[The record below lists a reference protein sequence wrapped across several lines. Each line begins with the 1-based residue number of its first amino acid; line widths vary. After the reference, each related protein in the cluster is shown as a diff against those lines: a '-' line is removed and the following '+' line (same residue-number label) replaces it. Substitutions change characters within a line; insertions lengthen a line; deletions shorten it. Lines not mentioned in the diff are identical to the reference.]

1 MLQYLVLEGSVFVS
15 PKLFKMIKDNELTK
29 DQVGKDIIAGIIVAI
44 IALPLSI
51 ALAISSGVSPEKG
64 LITAIF
70 AGFVISLLG
79 GSKVQIGG
87 PTGAFVVIV
96 YGVVKTYGITGL
108 ITSTMMA
115 GIILVVMGLL
125 RFGSLIKYVPQTI
138 TVGFT
143 SGIAV
148 TLLTTQLKDFFG
160 FKIADVPAE
169 FIGKVESYIQNI
181 STFDI
186 ASFLIGLSC
195 ILILVYWP
203 KVNKKI
209 PASIIALIVS
219 TLAVNLLN
227 LPTDTIGTRFSE
239 ISSSIPKPQIPHMDV
254 KTIINLIKP
263 ALTIALLGAIESLL
277 SCVVSDNMI
286 DDKHDSNMELVAQG
300 LGNIASSLFGGIP
313 ATGAI
318 ARTAANVKN
327 GGRSPISG
335 MVHAII
341 LLLIMVILM
350 PFAKLIPMTTL
361 AAILIIVSYNMGEWS
376 HFKEL
381 LSSSKSDVLV
391 LLITFTFTVVFDLV
405 FAIGVGMAV
414 HYVFKFIKSRQEKD
428 EEEELEAA

>member
-1 MLQYLVLEGSVFVS
+1 ML
-15 PKLFKMIKDNELTK
+15 PKLFKMIKENELTK
-29 DQVGKDIIAGIIVAI
+29 EQVGKDVIAGIIVAI

-70 AGFVISLLG
+70 AGFIISFLG

-96 YGVVKTYGITGL
+96 YGVIKTYGITGL
-108 ITSTMMA
+108 ITATMMA
-115 GIILVVMGLL
+115 GVILVVMGLL
-125 RFGSLIKYVPQTI
+125 KFGSLIKYVPQTI

-160 FKIADVPAE
+160 FKIKNAPAE
-169 FIGKVESYIQNI
+169 FIGKIGSYIQHI

-186 ASFLIGLSC
+186 ASFLIGIAC
-195 ILILVYWP
+195 IFILVYWP

-209 PASIIALIVS
+209 PASIIVLILS
-219 TLAVNLLN
+219 TLVVNLFN
-227 LPTDTIGTRFSE
+227 LPTDTIGTRFNE
-239 ISSSIPKPQIPHMDV
+239 ISSSIPKPQIPYIDLQ
-254 KTIINLIKP
+254 TITKLIKP
-263 ALTIALLGAIESLL
+263 AITIALLGAIESLL

-300 LGNIASSLFGGIP
+300 LGNIASSIFGGIP

-335 MVHAII
+335 MVHAIT

-350 PFAKLIPMTTL
+350 PLAKLIPMTTL
-361 AAILIIVSYNMGEWS
+361 AAILIVVSYNMGEWS

-391 LLITFTFTVVFDLV
+391 LIITFTLTVVFDLV
-405 FAIGVGMAV
+405 FAIGVGMVV
-414 HYVFKFIKSRQEKD
+414 HYVLKFVKDRNEKAED
-428 EEEELEAA
+428 ELEAA

>member
-1 MLQYLVLEGSVFVS
+1 MS
-15 PKLFKMIKDNELTK
+15 PKLFKMMKYNELTK
-29 DQVGKDIIAGIIVAI
+29 DKVGKDIISGVIVAI

-70 AGFVISLLG
+70 AGFVISFLG

-96 YGVVKTYGITGL
+96 YGVVKNYGMTGL

-143 SGIAV
+143 SGIGV
-148 TLLTTQLKDFFG
+148 TLLTTQLKDLFG
-160 FKIADVPAE
+160 LKIADVPAE
-169 FIGKVESYIQNI
+169 FIGKIESYIQNI
-181 STFDI
+181 STFDLV
-186 ASFLIGLSC
+186 SFLIGLAC

-209 PASIIALIVS
+209 PASIIALTIS

-227 LPTDTIGTRFSE
+227 LPTDTIGTRFNE
-239 ISSSIPKPQIPHMDV
+239 ISSSIPKPQIPHIDI
-254 KTIINLIKP
+254 KTIINLINP
-263 ALTIALLGAIESLL
+263 AMTIALLGAVESLL

-286 DDKHDSNMELVAQG
+286 NDKHDSNMELVAQG
-300 LGNIASSLFGGIP
+300 LGNITSSLFGGIP

-318 ARTAANVKN
+318 ARTAANVRN
-327 GGRSPISG
+327 GGKSPIAG
-335 MVHAII
+335 LAHAIT
-341 LLLIMVILM
+341 LLLIMVIFM

-381 LSSSKSDVLV
+381 LSSSKSDALV
-391 LLITFTFTVVFDLV
+391 LIITFVFTVVFDLV
-405 FAIGVGMAV
+405 FAIGVGMSV
-414 HYVFKFIKSRQEKD
+414 HYILKFIRDRKEKD
-428 EEEELEAA
+428 EGDKLEAA

>member
-1 MLQYLVLEGSVFVS
+1 M
-15 PKLFKMIKDNELTK
+15 
-29 DQVGKDIIAGIIVAI
+29 
-44 IALPLSI
+44 
-51 ALAISSGVSPEKG
+51 
-64 LITAIF
+64 
-70 AGFVISLLG
+70 
-79 GSKVQIGG
+79 
-87 PTGAFVVIV
+87 
-96 YGVVKTYGITGL
+96 
-108 ITSTMMA
+108 
-115 GIILVVMGLL
+115 
-125 RFGSLIKYVPQTI
+125 
-138 TVGFT
+138 
-143 SGIAV
+143 
-148 TLLTTQLKDFFG
+148 
-160 FKIADVPAE
+160 PAE

-254 KTIINLIKP
+254 KTIINLINP

-335 MVHAII
+335 MVHAIT

>member
-1 MLQYLVLEGSVFVS
+1 ML
-15 PKLFKMIKDNELTK
+15 PKLFKMINNNELTK
-29 DQVGKDIIAGIIVAI
+29 EQVGKDIVSGIIVAI

-70 AGFVISLLG
+70 AGFVISFLG

-96 YGVVKTYGITGL
+96 YGVVKTYGVTGL
-108 ITSTMMA
+108 ITATTMA
-115 GIILVVMGLL
+115 GIILVIMGLL

-160 FKIADVPAE
+160 LEIKDVPAE
-169 FIGKVESYIQNI
+169 FIGKIESYIHHI

-186 ASFLIGLSC
+186 VSFLIGLAC
-195 ILILVYWP
+195 IFILVYWP
-203 KVNKKI
+203 KINKKI
-209 PASIIALIVS
+209 PASIIALILS
-219 TLAVNLLN
+219 TIIVNIFN
-227 LPTDTIGTRFSE
+227 LPADTIGTRFTH
-239 ISSSIPKPQIPHMDV
+239 ISSAVPKPQIPHMDIQ
-254 KTIINLIKP
+254 TIISLIKP
-263 ALTIALLGAIESLL
+263 AMTIALLGAIESLL

-286 DDKHDSNMELVAQG
+286 NDKHDSNMELVAQG
-300 LGNIASSLFGGIP
+300 LGNIVSSIFGGIP

-318 ARTAANVKN
+318 ARTAANVRS
-327 GGRSPISG
+327 GGRSPIAG
-335 MVHAII
+335 IVHAIT

-350 PFAKLIPMTTL
+350 PLAKLIPMTTL
-361 AAILIIVSYNMGEWS
+361 AAILIIVSYNMGEWK

-381 LSSSKSDVLV
+381 LSSDKSDVLV
-391 LLITFTFTVVFDLV
+391 LVITFVFTVVFDLV
-405 FAIGVGMAV
+405 FAIGVGMLV
-414 HYVFKFIKSRQEKD
+414 HYILKFVKD
-428 EEEELEAA
+428 RSKKTEEEDDELEVA

>member
-1 MLQYLVLEGSVFVS
+1 ML
-15 PKLFKMIKDNELTK
+15 PKLFKMKKENELTK
-29 DQVGKDIIAGIIVAI
+29 EQIGKDIVAGIIVAI

-70 AGFVISLLG
+70 AGFVISFLG

-108 ITSTMMA
+108 ITATMMS

-125 RFGSLIKYVPQTI
+125 KFGYLIKYVPQTI

-160 FKIADVPAE
+160 LSIKDVPAE
-169 FIGKVESYIQNI
+169 FIEKVKSYIENI

-186 ASFLIGLSC
+186 ASFLIGIAC
-195 ILILVYWP
+195 IFILVYWP

-209 PASIIALIVS
+209 PASIIVLILS
-219 TLAVNLLN
+219 TLVVNLFN
-227 LPTDTIGTRFSE
+227 LPTDTIGSRFNE
-239 ISSSIPKPQIPHMDV
+239 ISSSIPKPQIPHIDLQ
-254 KTIINLIKP
+254 TITTLIKP
-263 ALTIALLGAIESLL
+263 AITIALLGAIESLL

-286 DDKHDSNMELVAQG
+286 NDKHDSNMELVAQG
-300 LGNIASSLFGGIP
+300 LGNMASSIFGGIP

-318 ARTAANVKN
+318 ARTAANVRN
-327 GGRSPISG
+327 GGKSPISG
-335 MVHAII
+335 MVHAIT
-341 LLLIMVILM
+341 LLLIMVVLM
-350 PFAKLIPMTTL
+350 PLAKLIPMTTL
-361 AAILIIVSYNMGEWS
+361 AAILIVVSYNMGEWS
-376 HFKEL
+376 HFRKL

-391 LLITFTFTVVFDLV
+391 LVVTFVFTVVFDLV
-405 FAIGVGMAV
+405 FAIGIGMVV
-414 HYVFKFIKSRQEKD
+414 HYVLKFVKNRSKKEEDELKS
-428 EEEELEAA
+428 A

>member
-1 MLQYLVLEGSVFVS
+1 
-15 PKLFKMIKDNELTK
+15 MIKNNELTK
-29 DQVGKDIIAGIIVAI
+29 EQIGKDVVSGIIVAI

-70 AGFVISLLG
+70 AGFVVSFLG

-96 YGVVKTYGITGL
+96 YGVVKTYGVTGL
-108 ITSTMMA
+108 ITATMMA
-115 GIILVVMGLL
+115 GIILVIMGLL
-125 RFGSLIKYVPQTI
+125 RLGSLIKYVPQTI

-160 FKIADVPAE
+160 LQIQDVPAE
-169 FIGKVESYIQNI
+169 FIEKIKSYIEHI

-186 ASFLIGLSC
+186 ASFIVGIAC

-203 KVNKKI
+203 KINKKI
-209 PASIIALIVS
+209 PASIIALVLSTIV
-219 TLAVNLLN
+219 VNLFN
-227 LPTDTIGTRFSE
+227 LPVDTIGSRFTD
-239 ISSSIPKPQIPHMDV
+239 ISSSVPKPQIPNMDLE
-254 KTIINLIKP
+254 TITTLIKP

-318 ARTAANVKN
+318 ARTAANVKS
-327 GGRSPISG
+327 GGRSPIAG
-335 MVHAII
+335 MVHAIT

-350 PFAKLIPMTTL
+350 PMAKLIPMTTL

-381 LSSSKSDVLV
+381 LGSSKSDVIVLV
-391 LLITFTFTVVFDLV
+391 VTFTFTVVFDLV
-405 FAIGVGMAV
+405 FAIGVGMV
-414 HYVFKFIKSRQEKD
+414 LHYVLKFVNDRNEKSD
-428 EEEELEAA
+428 SDDELEVA